1 VTGDAETAGGS
12 GETAEDRDDLAAEIV
27 RLQARN
33 EELEVERQ
41 RSPKQKVL
49 RGLRAFAAV
58 LCIVL
63 GVLSLVV
70 SVPAIWGRN
79 LLLNTDRYVDT
90 LKPVASDPGV
100 QDVIVTQV
108 TKQVVAHVDISQL
121 ADQVLPT
128 RAAQLLGGPLE
139 SAFQGFVR
147 TVTTKFVES
156 DAFDK
161 LWVTVNQ
168 LAHNQ
173 IVYALTAEAPKN
185 AATTVSDNGKVV
197 LNLAPIVDQVKQ
209 KLVDAGL
216 TVAKNIPTIGATI
229 EIANV
234 HGLQQARKATHLLDV
249 VANWLPWVGL
259 AFLAGGIALS
269 RKRRRAVLVSVLC
282 VAAGMVVVG
291 LSVTIG
297 RNIYLS
303 NIPTD
308 ILPRGTASYLF
319 DTLVRYLRWGLR
331 LVGLL
336 ALLIAFGVWVSGPGH
351 AATSFRRGVE
361 RGPEWLGS
369 KLDAGP
375 VGPFVV
381 RYTNALRIGV
391 VALMVLI
398 LFLIDRPSLGTV
410 IVLAV
415 ILVLLLLVIEV
426 LRAAAKRSETE
437 ATDAPPPAPA

>member
-1 VTGDAETAGGS
+1 MTGDAEGS
-12 GETAEDRDDLAAEIV
+12 GDSENPTDLAAEV
-27 RLQARN
+27 ARLQARN
-33 EELEVERQ
+33 EQLEEERQ
-41 RSPKQKVL
+41 RSPKQKWL
-49 RGLRAFAAV
+49 HGLRAFAAV

-100 QDVIVTQV
+100 QDVVVTQV
-108 TKQVVAHVDISQL
+108 TKQVVSHVDISKL

-156 DAFDK
+156 AAFEK

-168 LAHNQ
+168 LAHKQ
-173 IVYALTAEAPKN
+173 IVFALTAEVPKN
-185 AATTVSDNGKVV
+185 AATTVSDDGRVV
-197 LNLAPIVDQVKQ
+197 LNLAPIVEQVKER
-209 KLVDAGL
+209 LVGAGL
-216 TVAKNIPTIGATI
+216 TVAKNIPPVGATI

-234 HGLQQARKATHLLDV
+234 HGLQKARKATHLLDV
-249 VANWLPWVGL
+249 VANWLPWLGL

-282 VAAGMVVVG
+282 VAGGMVVIG
-291 LSVTIG
+291 LGITIG
-297 RNIYLS
+297 RNIYLA

-308 ILPRGTASYLF
+308 VLPRSTAGYLF

-331 LVGLL
+331 LVLL
-336 ALLIAFGVWVSGPGH
+336 VAVLIAIGVWVSGPGR
-351 AATSFRRGVE
+351 AAASLRRGVD
-361 RGPEWLGS
+361 RGPEWLGA
-369 KLDAGP
+369 KLDSGP

-381 RYTNALRIGV
+381 AHTQALRIGAV
-391 VALMVLI
+391 TLMVLI

-415 ILVLLLLVIEV
+415 ILALLLLIIEV
-426 LRAAAKRSETE
+426 LRATARRGAAEV
-437 ATDAPPPAPA
+437 APPAAPA